1 MNVALTGHDLDSAD
15 ILLKRLICHNLA
27 HLNCLSWSGIYSG
40 WQNSTLCSIF
50 YVDLISLNC
59 LKKHHNKIMCGR
71 PSERITNKCVKS
83 IIIHGKMLSFSVIRF
98 IHAVTMATC
107 IFYFVVH

>member
-1 MNVALTGHDLDSAD
+1 
-15 ILLKRLICHNLA
+15 
-27 HLNCLSWSGIYSG
+27 
-40 WQNSTLCSIF
+40 
-50 YVDLISLNC
+50 
-59 LKKHHNKIMCGR
+59 MCGR

-83 IIIHGKMLSFSVIRF
+83 IIIHGKMLSFSVIHVRF

>member
-15 ILLKRLICHNLA
+15 ILLKRLICQNHNLA
-27 HLNCLSWSGIYSG
+27 HLNCLFWSGIYSG

-59 LKKHHNKIMCGR
+59 LKKHHNK
-71 PSERITNKCVKS
+71 
-83 IIIHGKMLSFSVIRF
+83 
-98 IHAVTMATC
+98 
-107 IFYFVVH
+107 